1 MYIRGTVVSSGLQF
15 VTHSMA
21 NCLTSYPDPLKYKMI
36 AQVVVNTVKAQVTR
50 NVRSIKHDATATDT
64 SFQLTQSAQST
75 TSSSHPVATLVT
87 LSNYLVGYMSPN
99 QLEILNPAISDAEDS
114 VSTTLSSTCWF
125 IFSMH
130 KVALVLGCPED
141 KVALPFFPPHFN
153 WGCSIACNCLRF

>member
-15 VTHSMA
+15 VTCCME

-87 LSNYLVGYMSPN
+87 LSKYLVVYMPPN
-99 QLEILNPAISDAEDS
+99 QLEILNPEISDAEDS
-114 VSTTLSSTCWF
+114 VSTTLSSSWF